1 MQRGNWLIPLAL
13 AMFLVFAFGDCRGLP
28 PPDPAN
34 VPAVPASGFP
44 AP

>member
-28 PPDPAN
+28 PDPAAP
-34 VPAVPASGFP
+34 PATPPAEFRTP
-44 AP
+44 

>member
-28 PPDPAN
+28 PPSPPPPATVAAEFP
-34 VPAVPASGFP
+34 VP
-44 AP
+44 